1 MSKFI
6 GNYLQWIL
14 LFALMI
20 IWGSSFLL
28 MKRALVYY
36 SAVELG
42 TLRMVFASAAML
54 PFALK
59 KFRKITPRQWLF
71 LALFALLGNL
81 IPAYLFAIAQTKI
94 ESSLAGI
101 LNALTPVFT
110 LIIGLIL
117 FKIRVKWVNILGLF
131 MGLVGAAAIIYNSGN
146 GQTEIHYGYALL
158 VILATVFYATN
169 INLVKFRLSDLRPVQ
184 ISIYGFSLMFLPMTL
199 FLFFGTDIQTSVM
212 QPGAAAALIYPATL
226 GLICSAGAIIL
237 FNKLIQMTSPIF
249 ASSVTYLIP
258 IVAMIIGFF
267 DGEHL
272 TVFSVLWVLII
283 ITGVRLV
290 NKK

>member
-1 MSKFI
+1 MSKFL
-6 GNYLQWIL
+6 GSYLQWVL
-14 LFALMI
+14 LFVLMLV
-20 IWGSSFLL
+20 WGSSFLL
-28 MKRALVYY
+28 MKRALVFY
-36 SAVELG
+36 SAIELG

-59 KFRKITPRQWLF
+59 KFRNITPRQWLF
-71 LALFALLGNL
+71 LSLFALFGNL

-117 FKIRVKWVNILGLF
+117 FKIKVKWINIFGLFLGLI
-131 MGLVGAAAIIYNSGN
+131 GAASIIYNSGN
-146 GQTEIHYGYALL
+146 TQGEVHYGYALL

-169 INLVKFRLSDLRPVQ
+169 INLVKFKLSDLRPVQ
-184 ISIYGFSLMFLPMTL
+184 ISIYGFSLMFVPMIL
-199 FLFFGTDIQTSVM
+199 FLFLATDIQTSVM

-237 FNKLIQMTSPIF
+237 FNTLIQLTSPIF

-272 TVFSVLWVLII
+272 NVFSVLWVLII